1 MGFMS
6 SRVPIRQLQSHASEL
21 VDRVAAGERVEITRN
36 GRLVA
41 VLGPPPPEQ
50 RVLEDLVRTGSVDP
64 DNLDRARGLADWQ
77 PLPPR
82 PGTPSLSEVLLALR
96 EEEDR

>member
-1 MGFMS
+1 MTT
-6 SRVPIRQLQSHASEL
+6 RVPIRQLQQHASEL
-21 VDRVAAGERVEITRN
+21 IERVVAGERVEITRN

-41 VLGPPPPEQ
+41 VLGPPDPEQ
-50 RVLEDLVRTGSVDP
+50 RVMEDLVRTGSVDP
-64 DNLDRARGLADWQ
+64 ENAESARGLGDWQ

-82 PGTPSLSEVLLALR
+82 TGHPARLSEVLLAMR